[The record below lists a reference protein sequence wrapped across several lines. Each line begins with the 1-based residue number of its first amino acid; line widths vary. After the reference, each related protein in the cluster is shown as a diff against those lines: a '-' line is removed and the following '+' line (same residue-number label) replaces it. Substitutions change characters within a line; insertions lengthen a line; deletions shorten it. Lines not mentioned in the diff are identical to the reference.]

1 MNITG
6 IYQKQGRLDE
16 ALNIYLLSWN
26 RFVNLLRPEQ
36 AETLIMTHDIA
47 GVYYDMNE
55 SEVLKSWFK

>member
-1 MNITG
+1 MD
-6 IYQKQGRLDE
+6 QKQGRLDE